1 MTEKRFTI
9 ENGIEMKDNWNINKR
24 CYHFGNGFD
33 AKDCCNMLNEL
44 QEENKRLKSINQNY
58 CNYIGDFEDDF
69 IRLAEENK
77 ELKYKLRNCEDAR
90 ESYKQDWKSCS
101 SYCDEYKSKI
111 ISLKDEVE
119 GLIEE
124 NKELKEQVDEMINI
138 FNDSG
143 LDYHISDELEEILND

>member
-9 ENGIEMKDNWNINKR
+9 ENVMEMKDNWNINKR

-33 AKDCCNMLNEL
+33 ANDCCNMLNEL
-44 QEENKRLKSINQNY
+44 QEENKRLKSINQDY

-69 IRLAEENK
+69 IRLADENK
-77 ELKYKLRNCEDAR
+77 ELKK
-90 ESYKQDWKSCS
+90 
-101 SYCDEYKSKI
+101 
-111 ISLKDEVE
+111 
-119 GLIEE
+119 
-124 NKELKEQVDEMINI
+124 QVDEMVNI